1 VSHALTLTPGED
13 IRRNFMAISRD
24 QVIWV
29 YRTLLLREP
38 ESEDVIAGYINNT
51 ADRIDMILQVMQS
64 DEFKISYRDEDG

>member
-1 VSHALTLTPGED
+1 
-13 IRRNFMAISRD
+13 MAISRD